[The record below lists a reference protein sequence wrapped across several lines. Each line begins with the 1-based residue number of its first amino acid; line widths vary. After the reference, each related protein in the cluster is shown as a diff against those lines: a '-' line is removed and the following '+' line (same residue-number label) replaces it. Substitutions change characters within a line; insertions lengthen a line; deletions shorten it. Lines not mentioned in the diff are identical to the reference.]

1 MNRSFILRYNVGMFK
16 KILLVTMLLIGTGIG
31 ITNGYFQATRIEF
44 EGNGSECYATLLS
57 RYTVSGTW
65 STQLQY
71 DLNAPEEV
79 IAFFDAYKDP
89 DPYFYLNYF
98 QDVSEGLL
106 YWPYYPPD
114 DFKVLV
120 YFPDTGLSMATDQ
133 AYHRYA
139 LTSTYKAIISDGE
152 ILLKPNY
159 DYAKLIAITSFR
171 IITGIAVSLLLSFLL
186 GKPMHSEL
194 KYIICSTVLFQVLLN
209 LVISFYSF
217 RHGFSMV
224 EYYLFVWLAYL
235 PFSLLQGYL
244 YARRAY
250 SIESPYFVALFSNV
264 AAYALGMFLVDNF
277 PKLFTIA

>member
-1 MNRSFILRYNVGMFK
+1 M
-16 KILLVTMLLIGTGIG
+16 LVAVLLIGTGIG
-31 ITNGYFQATRIEF
+31 ITNGYYQSTKINF
-44 EGNGSECYATLLS
+44 EGIEGECYATLLS

-120 YFPDTGLSMATDQ
+120 YYPDTGISMTTEQ
-133 AYHRYA
+133 AFRRYA
-139 LTSTYKAIISDGE
+139 LTSTYKAVISDGK
-152 ILLKPNY
+152 ILLEPNY

-171 IITGIAVSLLLSFLL
+171 IIAGVAVSLLLSFLF
-186 GKPMHSEL
+186 GNPMRSER
-194 KYIICSTVLFQVLLN
+194 KYLICSTVLFQVILN
-209 LVISFYSF
+209 LLISFYSF

-244 YARRAY
+244 YTRKAY
-250 SIESPYFVALFSNV
+250 SIESPYFCALFSNV

-277 PKLFTIA
+277 PKLFTIV